1 MKASLWGLVLLAMA
15 LSASAQKP
23 KLPEPLTLEAA
34 LSIAAEQ
41 SSLTSSPEVMLAMA
55 RESQAVAEQQAQQ
68 VKEAFQMRLDA
79 SLGRREFNAHEEEF
93 NTSYA
98 VLHKQLYDFNRTDA
112 LIAAAEQQR
121 LAQEQ
126 LTSLARQ
133 QYRQAVIDAFYAV
146 IIADARFRVENE
158 QLAIEYVTLDHAREE
173 AAVKKMSELD
183 LLALEA
189 TYQRTV
195 VRRTEA
201 ENQQRVTRAA
211 LAELLGYPNSLPEEC
226 VMPVAVK
233 GKKRDLSD
241 IKTLQNQALAN
252 NKEVQA
258 LNFQLQAAESRLA
271 AAQAMDMPRIDAL
284 GRVGWH
290 SQVAHAYEGRWRYDL
305 ALTLPLVDGGLKA
318 AEVDKAKADLMRVR
332 AQKLAVERQL
342 RQSVLETA
350 LTLDALKGRQTQ
362 VKVAGDYAER
372 VLDRSRTEYQFE
384 RKTDL
389 GDAMVQATKAELEA
403 ILLARDTALLT
414 ERLTIL
420 LGETP

>member
-1 MKASLWGLVLLAMA
+1 MA
-15 LSASAQKP
+15 K
-23 KLPEPLTLEAA
+23 
-34 LSIAAEQ
+34 
-41 SSLTSSPEVMLAMA
+41 
-55 RESQAVAEQQAQQ
+55 ESQALAEQQTQQ
-68 VKEAFQMRLDA
+68 VKERFQMCLDA
-79 SLGRREFNAHEEEF
+79 SLGRREFNGREEAF
-93 NTSYA
+93 NTSYL
-98 VLHKQLYDFNRTDA
+98 VLQKQLYDFNRTDA
-112 LIAAAEQQR
+112 SIAAAEQQK

-133 QYRQAVIDAFYAV
+133 QYQQAVMDAFYAV

-158 QLAIEYVTLDHAREE
+158 QLAIEYVTLDNAREE
-173 AAVKKMSELD
+173 AAVKKVSELD

-189 TYQRTV
+189 PYQRTI

-226 VMPVAVK
+226 IMPVAVK

-241 IKTLQNQALAN
+241 IKTLQNQALAQ

-271 AAQAMDMPRIDAL
+271 AAEAMDMPRIDAL
-284 GRVGWH
+284 GRAGWH
-290 SQVAHAYEGRWRYDL
+290 SQVAHSYEGRWRYDL

-350 LTLDALKGRQTQ
+350 LALDALKGRQSQ

-389 GDAMVQATKAELEA
+389 GDSMVQATKAELEA